1 MAQQSYPTLNGEA
14 QSWANIEVKSTLYDG
29 PSIDLSDI
37 VGLDWDISAERG
49 TQRMTNGAIKAF
61 TRGQSTPTGKIS
73 FYADGC
79 VSFIEKLIDIAIS
92 KGFVENGEAK
102 YGMIAFDVIIQHT
115 PLGATGIRQVEL
127 LGCQVSKDAA
137 SYAEGTDA
145 DKNDLEIVVKRV
157 VRTING
163 KKGSL
168 L

>member
-1 MAQQSYPTLNGEA
+1 MAQQSYPTLQGEA
-14 QSWANIEVKSTLYDG
+14 QSWANLEAKANIYDG
-29 PSIDLSDI
+29 PSIDLTDI
-37 VGLDWDISAERG
+37 VGIDWDNSAERG
-49 TQRMTNGAIKAF
+49 TQWGQDGSIKAF
-61 TRGQSTPTGKIS
+61 TRGRGSSTGKIS

-79 VSFIEKLIDIAIS
+79 IAFIEKLMDIAIA
-92 KGFVENGEAK
+92 KGFVVNGECK
-102 YGMIAFDVIIQHT
+102 FGMVSFDILIQHT
-115 PLGATGIRQVEL
+115 PLGSTGIRQIEL

>member
-14 QSWANIEVKSTLYDG
+14 QSWANIEVKANLYDG

-37 VGLDWDISAERG
+37 AGVDWDIAAERG
-49 TQRMTNGAIKAF
+49 TQRQTNGAIKAF
-61 TRGQSTPTGKIS
+61 TRGQSTPSGKVS

-79 VSFIEKLIDIAIS
+79 LSFVEKLIDIAIA

-102 YGMIAFDVIIQHT
+102 YGMVAFDIIIQHT

-127 LGCQVSKDAA
+127 LGCQLSKDAA

-145 DKNDLEIVVKRV
+145 DKNELELSLKRV

-163 KKGSL
+163 KRGSL